1 MAVTKK
7 MYHKEIESSIW
18 ALKLMT
24 TMLLNKN
31 GMKMIN
37 KVGTLTNGK
46 KIKGL
51 HCEEIYIPSRNGGA
65 DIRVRIFKPLNSSHK
80 LPGMLY
86 LHGGGLVMGNPESAL
101 SVIEKF
107 IKTKPCVIIAPDYR
121 KAFDAPYPAAFNDCY
136 DTLLWIDENA
146 DQLGVIKD
154 KLIVA
159 GHSAGGGLTSAIT
172 LKASQT
178 HDVKI
183 AFQIPVYP
191 MLDDRQ
197 DTNSATDNDA
207 PIWNSKTNKIG
218 WSAYLSDLIKQG
230 AEIPAYAAPAR
241 TVEFSILPPTISFVG
256 DMEPFKD
263 ETIAYIQNLRKA
275 GIAVE
280 FKLFNGCFHGFET
293 ILPKL
298 EISKEAWAF
307 LLDSYGS
314 YVEKFI
320 YSK

>member
-1 MAVTKK
+1 MAVTKQK
-7 MYHKEIESSIW
+7 YHQEIQPRIW

-24 TMLLNKN
+24 TMLINKN

-65 DIRVRIFKPLNSSHK
+65 DIRVRIFKPLNSSGK

-86 LHGGGLVMGNPESAL
+86 LHGGGLVMGNPEGSL

-107 IKTKPCVIIAPDYR
+107 IKTKPCIIIAPDYR

-178 HDVKI
+178 QDIKI

-197 DTNSATDNDA
+197 DTNSATDNDG
-207 PIWNSKTNKIG
+207 PIWNSKANKIG

-230 AEIPAYAAPAR
+230 VEIPAYAAPAR

-275 GIAVE
+275 GIPVE

-320 YSK
+320 YSN